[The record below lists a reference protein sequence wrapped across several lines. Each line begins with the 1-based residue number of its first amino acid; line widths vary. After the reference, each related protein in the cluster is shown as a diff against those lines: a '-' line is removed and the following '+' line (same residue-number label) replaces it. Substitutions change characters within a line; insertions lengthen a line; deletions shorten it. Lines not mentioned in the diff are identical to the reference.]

1 MDATDVIGVASG
13 AAVADPTPFEIVDAG
28 EARIASNGRATL
40 QIHAPEGGRVFRRRA
55 IKLNQAT
62 GERGRVEWIV
72 GELDGVRVYFD
83 GTNVV
88 LTRRD
93 LMP

>member
-1 MDATDVIGVASG
+1 MQTPAQVDQ
-13 AAVADPTPFEIVDAG
+13 AAPPPFEIAEAG
-28 EARIASNGRATL
+28 ESRVATNGHSTL

-55 IKLNQAT
+55 VKLNKASGQQT
-62 GERGRVEWIV
+62 RVEWIV
-72 GELDGVRVYFD
+72 AELAGVRVYFD

-88 LTRRD
+88 VTRRD

>member
-1 MDATDVIGVASG
+1 MTGQVAAT
-13 AAVADPTPFEIVDAG
+13 AAVPPFEIADAG
-28 EARIASNGRATL
+28 DMRVATNGQATL

-55 IKLNQAT
+55 VRLNRTTGVQAC
-62 GERGRVEWIV
+62 VEWAV
-72 GELDGVRVYFD
+72 AELDGVRVYFD

-88 LTRRD
+88 VTRRD